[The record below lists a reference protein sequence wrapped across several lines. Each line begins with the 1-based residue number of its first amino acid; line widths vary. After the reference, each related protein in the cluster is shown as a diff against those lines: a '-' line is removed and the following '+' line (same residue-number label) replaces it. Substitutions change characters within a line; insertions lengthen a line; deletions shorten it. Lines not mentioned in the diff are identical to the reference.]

1 MGVPDS
7 LKARRPTL
15 TETLRARLGDVL
27 NPVGAWLN
35 RLGVAP
41 NTFTL
46 IGLAGTAVG
55 AYALARGSLVA
66 GGVLV
71 LAMSLVDALDGPMA
85 RMRGTFSPFG
95 AFVDSV
101 SDRYSE
107 LIVYGGL
114 AVYYVSRE
122 NHTMLLWVFAAA
134 AGSVLVS
141 YVKAR
146 AEALGF
152 EAGVGVL
159 TRMERILVLGPSL
172 VLGVAEVGIPLVAV
186 LGHVTA
192 LQRILFVRQQARDS
206 KGSKR

>member
-1 MGVPDS
+1 MGVPES

-15 TETLRARLGDVL
+15 TEILRARFGDVL
-27 NPVGAWLN
+27 NPAGAWLN
-35 RLGVAP
+35 RLGLAP

-46 IGLAGTAVG
+46 IGLAGTAVA
-55 AYALARGSLVA
+55 AYALARGSLVV
-66 GGVLV
+66 GGAMV

-122 NHTMLLWVFAAA
+122 NDIMLLWVFAAA

-152 EAGVGVL
+152 GAGVGVL

-192 LQRILFVRQQARDS
+192 LQRILFVRQQSQDS
-206 KGSKR
+206 KGSQR

>member
-15 TETLRARLGDVL
+15 TETLRARFGDLL
-27 NPVGAWLN
+27 NPAGAWLN
-35 RLGVAP
+35 RLGLAP

-55 AYALARGSLVA
+55 AYGLARGAFAA
-66 GGVLV
+66 GGILV

-114 AVYYVSRE
+114 TVYYVSVGDPA
-122 NHTMLLWVFAAA
+122 MLLWVFAAA

-159 TRMERILVLGPSL
+159 TRMERILILAPSL
-172 VLGVAEVGIPLVAV
+172 VLGVEQIGIPLVAV

-192 LQRILFVRQQARDS
+192 LQRILFVRRQAQQS
-206 KGSKR
+206 KGPNR

>member
-15 TETLRARLGDVL
+15 TELLRARFGDVL
-27 NPVGAWLN
+27 NPAGAWLN
-35 RLGVAP
+35 RLGLAP

-55 AYALARGSLVA
+55 AYALARGSLVT

-85 RMRGTFSPFG
+85 RMSGTFSPFG

-114 AVYYVSRE
+114 AVYYVSRG

-134 AGSVLVS
+134 AASILVS

-146 AEALGF
+146 AEGLGF
-152 EAGVGVL
+152 EAGVGLL
-159 TRMERILVLGPSL
+159 TRMERILLLGPSL
-172 VLGVAEVGIPLVAV
+172 ILGVAEVGILLVAV
-186 LGHVTA
+186 LGHVTS
-192 LQRILFVRQQARDS
+192 LQRILFVRQQARGS
-206 KGSKR
+206 KGSKP

>member
-15 TETLRARLGDVL
+15 AEILRAR
-27 NPVGAWLN
+27 
-35 RLGVAP
+35 
-41 NTFTL
+41 
-46 IGLAGTAVG
+46 
-55 AYALARGSLVA
+55 
-66 GGVLV
+66 
-71 LAMSLVDALDGPMA
+71 LVDALDGPMA
-85 RMRGTFSPFG
+85 RMSGTFSPFG

-101 SDRYSE
+101 SDRYAE

-159 TRMERILVLGPSL
+159 TRMERIMLLGPSL
-172 VLGVAEVGIPLVAV
+172 VLGVEEVGIPLV
-186 LGHVTA
+186 
-192 LQRILFVRQQARDS
+192 
-206 KGSKR
+206 